1 MNDEVKINEEEL
13 VAAIEPQVK
22 LYAAVPAG
30 ASWET
35 YYNGQRIG
43 FRMVD
48 PSGTSYRGFAVEAD
62 VHAVAT
68 SLEAVVVDVISRRFV
83 EALENGL
90 PEQDAD
96 GRYSVAVVTIP

>member
-22 LYAAVPAG
+22 TYATVPAG
-30 ASWET
+30 VDWET

-48 PSGTSYRGFAVEAD
+48 TSATPHRGFAVEAD
-62 VHAVAT
+62 VHVVAT
-68 SLEAVVVDVISRRFV
+68 CLD
-83 EALENGL
+83 
-90 PEQDAD
+90 
-96 GRYSVAVVTIP
+96 